1 MLVKAIYHSSG
12 PCYTIGMSTALYRA
26 LIDAGASDEKAVA
39 ASEEQERI
47 LRLEKDIADIKGRL
61 NLLIAVVIPLLVVII
76 VRLFG
81 IA

>member
-1 MLVKAIYHSSG
+1 MRIEIAHA
-12 PCYTIGMSTALYRA
+12 CYTVPMSTALYRA
-26 LIDAGASDEKAVA
+26 LIEAGASEEKAA
-39 ASEEQERI
+39 QASQEQERI

-61 NLLIAVVIPLLVVII
+61 NLLIAVVLPLLVVII

>member
-1 MLVKAIYHSSG
+1 
-12 PCYTIGMSTALYRA
+12 MSTALYRA
-26 LIDAGASDEKAVA
+26 LVDAGATEERAVE
-39 ASEEQERI
+39 ASQEHDRI
-47 LRLEKDIADIKGRL
+47 FRMEKDIVEIKGRL